1 MMDIETIESDV
12 SLRILN
18 ITGKEIK
25 DNNNNLLG
33 KPYNLNPRS
42 LVYLFMEIQQ
52 DCNIKI
58 SEELLRNQQFATV
71 KGISDIIFRCL
82 HNDRE

>member
-1 MMDIETIESDV
+1 MMDIKTIESDI
-12 SLRILN
+12 SLKILK

-25 DNNNNLLG
+25 DNNNLLG
-33 KPYNLNPRS
+33 KPYNLHPRS

-52 DCNIKI
+52 DYNIKI
-58 SEELLRNQQFATV
+58 PEELLRNQQFATV

-82 HNDRE
+82 DNDRE